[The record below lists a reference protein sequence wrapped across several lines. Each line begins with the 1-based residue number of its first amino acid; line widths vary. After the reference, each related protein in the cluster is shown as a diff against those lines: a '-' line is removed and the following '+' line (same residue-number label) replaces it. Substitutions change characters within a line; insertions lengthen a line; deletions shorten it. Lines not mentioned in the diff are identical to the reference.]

1 MCHNFGLWLFEQD
14 QGPWK
19 KVFIVFVWY
28 VFLFCYKETLAVP
41 SSSHSDW
48 VWPNGCLGLDPQSCV
63 QVQGHCKRK
72 CTNPSWPYFVME
84 KDRKLNFDT
93 KIAWDLNICPDLEL
107 WPSASSQEK
116 IMAFQ
121 QMKYLHV
128 LSEDIICELVLF
140 FFT

>member
-1 MCHNFGLWLFEQD
+1 MVIWARSRSLEKSVHSFCLVRFF
-14 QGPWK
+14 
-19 KVFIVFVWY
+19 FVIKRHWQ
-28 VFLFCYKETLAVP
+28 FLLLHIQIGFDPMV
-41 SSSHSDW
+41 
-48 VWPNGCLGLDPQSCV
+48 CLGLDPQSCV

>member
-19 KVFIVFVWY
+19 EVFIVFVWY
-28 VFLFCYKETLAVP
+28 VLFFGYKETLAVP
-41 SSSHSDW
+41 SSHSDW
-48 VWPNGCLGLDPQSCV
+48 VWPNGVSWTWPTVMYASSRS
-63 QVQGHCKRK
+63 CKRK

-93 KIAWDLNICPDLEL
+93 KIAWDLNICPDLEF

-128 LSEDIICELVLF
+128 LSEDIICEFVLF